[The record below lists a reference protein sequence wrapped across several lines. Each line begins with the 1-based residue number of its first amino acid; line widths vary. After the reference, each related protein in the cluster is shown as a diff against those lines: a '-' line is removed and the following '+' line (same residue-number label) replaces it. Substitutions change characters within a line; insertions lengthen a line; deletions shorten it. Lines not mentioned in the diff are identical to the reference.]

1 MFAHVAWGRLK
12 EGAWEEYERIWSE
25 VVLPTVGEIPGLERR
40 MLIHST
46 EDPDEG
52 MSLSLWD
59 SADSLQN
66 YIDSG
71 QLDQLSSRLAHVYK
85 DEWWLKS
92 FEVRF
97 DESA

>member
-12 EGAWEEYERIWSE
+12 EGTWEEYEGIWRE
-25 VVLPTVGEIPGLERR
+25 VVLPTVGEILGLKRR

-52 MSLSLWD
+52 MSISLWEN
-59 SADSLQN
+59 ADSLQE
-66 YIDSG
+66 YVHSG
-71 QLDQLSSRLAHVYK
+71 QLEQLSSRLEHVYR

-97 DESA
+97 DEEA